1 MRTCRTIRYTAKE
14 KIDVIEIP
22 ITDPKPD
29 EVQVQKLA
37 CGVCAWDLFLY
48 RNGDDGSG
56 FPGHEGVGR
65 VIKVGSNVKTIN
77 EGDCVCGGALGFAE
91 YQNELASRL
100 HILPKGAEQNASDWI
115 VEPVAC
121 IVTGLDHC
129 QLLAGQRLAVV
140 GCGFMGLMFI
150 QALSHSLLDRLLAF
164 DVDPKRLA
172 MAREFGASETF
183 DPAHAEVE
191 QFKELKIDTVVDCSG
206 NARALEFSSQILRP
220 GGRLNLFGWNH
231 GAAVVPSDLWHTRG
245 LTIVNSSPASA
256 LRDTWSMA
264 IRLLARG
271 YIEIRPLVSDVV
283 ALEDYPNLLRKATSA
298 PRQGDYLKGVVLLN
312 ART

>member
-1 MRTCRTIRYTAKE
+1 MRTCRSIRYTSKE
-14 KIDVIEIP
+14 KIDLIEIP

-91 YQNELASRL
+91 FQNELASRL
-100 HILPKGAEQNASDWI
+100 HILPKAAEQNASDWI

-129 QLLAGQRLAVV
+129 HLLAGQRLAVV

-150 QALSHSLLDRLLAF
+150 QALSHSLLDQLIAI
-164 DVDPKRLA
+164 DVNPKRLQK
-172 MAREFGASETF
+172 AREFGATEAL
-183 DPAHAEVE
+183 DPSQVDPK
-191 QFKELKIDTVVDCSG
+191 QLKERGIDTVVDCSG
-206 NARALEFSSQILRP
+206 NQKALDFSSRILRS

-231 GAAVVPSDLWHTRG
+231 GAATIPSDLWHMHGFTV
-245 LTIVNSSPASA
+245 INSSPGSA
-256 LRDTWSMA
+256 IRDTWPTA
-264 IRLLARG
+264 IRLLERKH
-271 YIEIRPLVSDVV
+271 IHLRPLISDVV
-283 ALEDYPNLLRKATSA
+283 KLNEYPDLLRKTVAS
-298 PRQGDYLKGVVLLN
+298 PGEYMKGVVRLS
-312 ART
+312 